1 MGGYKKMRKLLTIG
15 ELADILSINVS
26 TIRHYER
33 EGLITPSKID
43 DNNYRLY
50 DYDRLDR
57 MQNLILLRSL
67 DIPIKDLKN
76 LIDNYTVEK
85 YNKLLNDS
93 LNNINNKIDDLN
105 EKKKAVNEKL
115 LYVKNITKDEPTFRI
130 LNQDKRTLLKLHS
143 DNLLTISLKEFYEF
157 MNQYS
162 WFKYSQIDCSY
173 IQPLSDNLFSSY
185 IDYDLFEEAK
195 KECELFTLESG
206 NYVTYGFFIKID
218 PKISDK
224 IEIVEAEDQIVDEAI
239 IKFNNYIKE
248 NNLNI
253 VGPTMIKQMIKSSHF
268 ALYSFYMTIEALIK

>member
-105 EKKKAVNEKL
+105 EKKKAVNKKL
-115 LYVKNITKDEPTFRI
+115 LYVKNITKDEPTFSI

-253 VGPTMIKQMIKSSHF
+253 VAQCLNKW
-268 ALYSFYMTIEALIK
+268 